1 MYTLIISLIILF
13 AVLLVLVILAQNSK
27 GGGLTSQ
34 FGGSSASNIIGVKKT
49 GDLLEKLTWGFII
62 AIVVL
67 ILSTN
72 FVDTNMTGPTN
83 DVLERAGEQ
92 ALAGRHPD
100 EDLGDV
106 PDIERREVE
115 AGERALELA
124 HEEEEHGAAENE
136 AGAPQAE

>member
-49 GDLLEKLTWGFII
+49 GDLLEKLTWGFIV

-72 FVDTNMTGPTN
+72 FVDNTVTGSTN

-92 ALAGRHPD
+92 APAQQPNLTLPD
-100 EDLGDV
+100 
-106 PDIERREVE
+106 
-115 AGERALELA
+115 AGEE
-124 HEEEEHGAAENE
+124 GATPADS
-136 AGAPQAE
+136 AAK